1 VRLLEAF
8 DGAPEGSRSA
18 NRASFH
24 TSDIDLI
31 DLRLAL
37 IDRGPELIAYV
48 LAAPHNR
55 RLSTRQELRWGTK
68 GSFSYDKKQGLW
80 YDHELDEGGDL
91 LELVRRRIVSGFP
104 EAVRWAREWLGWP
117 TDRPPPINS
126 RRDELRRQQAEKQ
139 AKAEAQQLEED
150 RKKIARAASM
160 WARSVSMAGTIAE
173 QYVRE
178 TRQIPV
184 ETWPDSV
191 RFDPIQRALIVA
203 ATNEEGELRGV
214 QCIYLTPDADNVR
227 REDGRKIK
235 LSFGPQNSAAVRLP
249 GSKQGPLLLAEG
261 PETGLS
267 VWASTGYE
275 TWIALGQI
283 SKLTPQGDRLTI
295 LCRDDDPPRKTRGG
309 HVRSS
314 NKALDGWRRE
324 GVKIAEAYPWPIR
337 RGDKTDFN
345 DLIKELGPES
355 VRGRINRLVED
366 RIAEAGG
373 FISLRQAEKALA
385 EKVGEFFATAIG
397 WSGENRPPV
406 HAIGVTLGTGKTEA
420 AIRYVAATIKEI
432 RQNGDKRAIAFAV
445 PEHKLSDEI
454 AERLKPFG
462 VRVAIWRGREA
473 YKPKSSE
480 HMCGNL
486 EEVREAER
494 VFADVEK
501 EVCKTCRQKDADAA
515 KNYEGCAYLAQKE
528 LDADVWIVGHQILI
542 HDKPPKPINARGIAA
557 LVVDESPWRAG
568 LFGHEGKGVEV
579 PLDWLDPKALPIP
592 VSVLGLRLEAIRQDL
607 KRAIE
612 GAEDGPLHRAR
623 LEAVGFDDETGRAA
637 YGLEWE
643 RKIEGGPWRERQDNK
658 TLGSMTAL
666 WRAVE
671 AVMRPLGQAISA
683 RITLGRN
690 KDEVRVLKIKGR
702 KDIGEAWRVPTL
714 VIDASLDEQL
724 VRPYWPQLEV
734 TARLNVE
741 TPHMTV
747 RQATGRAYSKAM
759 LQPLLKVEDEKG
771 EKGQEARKRAREKL
785 RSYVLKIDREKGGRT
800 LVISNKSIIEALE
813 LPDFI
818 ETAHFNAVAGRDEWK
833 DVRSIIVIGRTL
845 PGPEGV
851 ERMAEA
857 LTDEVIEPVSDW
869 YPRGDIDRLQ
879 RVEGGVRLVAGQAD
893 MHPDPV
899 AESIRS
905 RIVEGEV
912 MQAIG
917 RGRGV
922 RRTVDNPLDVI
933 VLSDVVLPIPVD
945 EFLPDVLADLG
956 PEDRML
962 ATGGIAYDDASA
974 AVAVYPDLW
983 PSAEAARKALQR
995 QRCGTL
1001 PNENTTIGNCPAPR
1015 RLLRVALQ
1023 RSGAG
1028 QRQSFATVDSR
1039 FHPDPREALERA
1051 LGPLAFFEVL
1061 EDPPELEAQEWT
1073 QTQPVAVPSILSS
1086 EQYPVAR
1093 SEPAEAPPPDLIMV
1107 RMSLRDGGVRLGAL
1121 AAEIGVSL
1129 SHLSNAIHG
1138 RRKLKPDIEAKLM
1151 EFAATV
1157 PALQGRLL

>member
-1 VRLLEAF
+1 MRLLEAF

-18 NRASFH
+18 NRASSH
-24 TSDIDLI
+24 TNNIHLI
-31 DLRLAL
+31 ELKLAL
-37 IDRGPELIAYV
+37 IHRGPELVAYV
-48 LAAPHNR
+48 LASPQNK

-91 LELVRRRIVSGFP
+91 LGLIRQRIADSFP
-104 EAVRWAREWLGWP
+104 ETVRWAREWLGWP

-126 RRDELRRQQAEKQ
+126 RRDELRCQQAEKQ
-139 AKAEAQQLEED
+139 AKAEAEKLEDE
-150 RKKIARAASM
+150 RKRIARAASM
-160 WARSVSMAGTIAE
+160 WARSVSIAGTIGE
-173 QYVRE
+173 KYVRE
-178 TRQIPV
+178 TRRIPV

-191 RFDPIQRALIVA
+191 RFDPIERALIVA
-203 ATNEEGELRGV
+203 ATNEQGELRGV
-214 QCIYLTPDADNVR
+214 QIVRLTDAA
-227 REDGRKIK
+227 EKILKDGPRQVKQ
-235 LSFGPQNSAAVRLP
+235 SYGRQDGAAVRLP

-267 VWASTGYE
+267 VWAATGYE

-283 SKLTPQGDRLTI
+283 SKLTPQHDRLTI
-295 LCRDDDPPRKTRGG
+295 LCRDDDPPPRKTRGG
-309 HVRSS
+309 QVRSS
-314 NKALDGWRRE
+314 NKAIDGWRRE

-366 RIAEAGG
+366 RVIGAEG
-373 FISLRQAEKALA
+373 FIPLRQAEKALA

-420 AIRYVAATIKEI
+420 AIRYVAATIKEM
-432 RQNGDKRAIAFAV
+432 RQNGDSRAIAFAV

-454 AERLKPFG
+454 AERLKPLG

-473 YKPKSSE
+473 YKPASTTE
-480 HMCGNL
+480 QMCGNID
-486 EEVREAER
+486 EVREAER
-494 VFADVEK
+494 VFADPEK
-501 EVCKTCRQKDADAA
+501 EVCKTCSL
-515 KNYEGCAYLAQKE
+515 YESCAYLAQKK
-528 LDADVWIVGHQILI
+528 LDADVWIVGHQILT
-542 HDKPPKPINARGIAA
+542 HDKPPKPIKARGIAA

-607 KRAIE
+607 KRAVE
-612 GAEDGPLHRAR
+612 GAEDGPLHRAS
-623 LEAVGFDDETGRAA
+623 LKAVGFDEETGRVA

-643 RKIEGGPWRERQDNK
+643 RKIEGGPWREREDNK

-666 WRAVE
+666 WRAVNNL
-671 AVMRPLGQAISA
+671 MRPFGPARSA

-702 KDIGEAWRVPTL
+702 KDIGEAWRVPAL
-714 VIDASLDEQL
+714 LIDASLDEQL

-747 RQATGRAYSKAM
+747 RQAAGRAYSKAM

-771 EKGQEARKRAREKL
+771 KEVQEARKRAREKV
-785 RSYVLKIDREKGGRT
+785 RSYVLKVDRENGGDT
-800 LVISNKSIIEALE
+800 LVISNKSIVEALD

-818 ETAHFNAVAGRDEWK
+818 KTAHFNAVAGRDEWK
-833 DVRSIIVIGRTL
+833 GVRSIIVIGRTL

-879 RVEGGVRLVAGQAD
+879 RIEGGVRLVAGQAD

-922 RRTVDNPLDVI
+922 RRTADNPLDVI
-933 VLSDVVLPIPVD
+933 VLSDVVLPIPID

-962 ATGGIAYDDASA
+962 AAGGIAYDDASA
-974 AVAVYPDLW
+974 AVTVYPDLW

-1001 PNENTTIGNCPAPR
+1001 PNENTIIGNCPAPR

-1051 LGPLAFFEVL
+1051 LGPLAFFELL
-1061 EDPPELEAQEWT
+1061 EDPPEPEAQEGT
-1073 QTQPVAVPSILSS
+1073 QTEPVAVPSILSS
-1086 EQYPVAR
+1086 EQDPVAR
-1093 SEPAEAPPPDLIMV
+1093 SEPPEAPPPDLIMV
-1107 RMSLRDGGVRLGAL
+1107 RMSLRDGRVRLGTL